1 MTLKQVSVFLE
12 NKKGRLAEVTRLIA
26 EEKINIRALSLA
38 DTTDFGVLRL
48 IVNDPQRCFTV
59 LKNNAFVAQQTDVI
73 AVEVMD
79 KPGGLYQIL
88 DVFDENGINI
98 EYMYAFVEKKSDNAI
113 VIFRIDRPEQAIQ
126 VLKKNKITVLSQL
139 LPEAEHQHVHR
150 AVGDVIG
157 VPPHRLHDPI
167 PGKHP
172 ARVLG

>member
-48 IVNDPQRCFTV
+48 IVNDPERCFSV
-59 LKNNAFVAQQTDVI
+59 LKDNAFVAQQTEVI

-79 KPGGLYQIL
+79 KPGGLQQIL

-113 VIFRIDRPEQAIQ
+113 VIFRIDQPERAIQ
-126 VLKKNKITVLSQL
+126 VLDKNKITVLSS
-139 LPEAEHQHVHR
+139 E
-150 AVGDVIG
+150 VISK
-157 VPPHRLHDPI
+157 L
-167 PGKHP
+167 
-172 ARVLG
+172 